1 MWGQPPSAVPGA
13 PPRSSCGAGAP
24 ARDGR
29 KHSDR
34 QRARK
39 PSPQQLRSI
48 LRHCAP
54 NFEKLRDS
62 AYVKLVKHM
71 LGIRLEPELEEK
83 LESLA
88 KQTGRSKSYYAREAI
103 RQYLEDR
110 EDYLKGIAALER
122 REPTITL
129 AELERRLGLAD

>member
-1 MWGQPPSAVPGA
+1 M
-13 PPRSSCGAGAP
+13 
-24 ARDGR
+24 
-29 KHSDR
+29 
-34 QRARK
+34 
-39 PSPQQLRSI
+39 
-48 LRHCAP
+48 
-54 NFEKLRDS
+54 KLRGQKRLVQQPQTC
-62 AYVKLVKHM
+62 YVKHVKQM

-83 LESLA
+83 LDSLA

-129 AELERRLGLAD
+129 EELERRLGLDD